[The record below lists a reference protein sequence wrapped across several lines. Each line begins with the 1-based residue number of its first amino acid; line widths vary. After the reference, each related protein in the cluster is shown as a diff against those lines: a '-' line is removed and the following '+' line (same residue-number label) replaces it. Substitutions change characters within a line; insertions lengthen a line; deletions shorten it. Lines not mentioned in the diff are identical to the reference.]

1 MKHRSDQK
9 GQVLAYS
16 AISMLAFFSLA
27 AVAVD
32 AGRHILVG
40 RETQAVA
47 DAMALAGA
55 TALARGGTP
64 TDAYQAAIDIAASA
78 VRAQLPDRI
87 AAAMAELIRHRRQ
100 LAGLA

>member
-47 DAMALAGA
+47 DAMALAG
-55 TALARGGTP
+55 
-64 TDAYQAAIDIAASA
+64 
-78 VRAQLPDRI
+78 
-87 AAAMAELIRHRRQ
+87 
-100 LAGLA
+100 